1 MSATRP
7 TGVSPGRAT
16 ATPSG
21 RYLSADEAAQAL
33 GISLPTLY
41 AYVSRGMLRSS
52 PDADSKRRLYDA
64 DEVRRLARRKADGK
78 RAGKVAQKVLDWGV
92 PVLESAITLIADGRL
107 FYRGH
112 DAIELARTASL
123 EDTAALLWDCSE
135 RRIAQAPA
143 APIAAAQWS
152 AWLKLWSDSTPLD
165 RALVLLP
172 ATAAQMPRVWAL
184 GRDAQLDTAC
194 VLLRLVAAA
203 MISAAPSN
211 DPLHRQLAA
220 AWGVRS
226 RPQVNLLRAALVACA
241 DHELN
246 ASTFTVRCITSTG
259 THLFGAIAGGLAA
272 LSGPR
277 HGGETVRVAA
287 LFDDAS
293 RAPDLDR
300 FLATRLA
307 REEHSDARSV
317 STLETQAL
325 RAPLPGFGHP
335 LYPDGDPRAKLLLEM
350 LTDCAPARSP
360 LVEVQ
365 RLAAAMRDTAGV
377 QPTVDYA
384 LAAIERVLA
393 LPSGAAFTLFAV
405 GRVAGWIAHAIEQ
418 TADGRLI
425 RPRARYI
432 GAYEGH
438 S

>member
-1 MSATRP
+1 MSAIRP
-7 TGVSPGRAT
+7 AGTS
-16 ATPSG
+16 PSG

-52 PDADSKRRLYDA
+52 PDGDSKRRLYDA

-123 EDTAALLWDCSE
+123 EDAAALLWACSE

-172 ATAAQMPRVWAL
+172 AAAAQMPRVWAL

-203 MISAAPSN
+203 MTSTAPSN

-220 AWGVRS
+220 AWGVRG

-277 HGGETVRVAA
+277 HGGETARVTA

-293 RAPDLDR
+293 RAADLDR

-307 REEHSDARSV
+307 REEHIDSRSAG
-317 STLETQAL
+317 TLETQAL
-325 RAPLPGFGHP
+325 RPPLPGFGHP
-335 LYPDGDPRAKLLLEM
+335 LYPDGDPRARLLLEM
-350 LTDCAPARSP
+350 LADCAPARSP

-405 GRVAGWIAHAIEQ
+405 GRVVGWIAHAIEQ

-432 GAYEGH
+432 GAFEGNN
-438 S
+438 

>member
-1 MSATRP
+1 MSATRSASASSGRP
-7 TGVSPGRAT
+7 TGTS
-16 ATPSG
+16 SG
-21 RYLSADEAAQAL
+21 RYLCADEAAQAL
-33 GISLPTLY
+33 GISLSTLY

-52 PDADSKRRLYDA
+52 PDGDSKRRLYDA

-112 DAIELARTASL
+112 DALELARTASL
-123 EDTAALLWDCSE
+123 EDTAALLWACSE

-143 APIAAAQWS
+143 APISAAQWS
-152 AWLKLWSDSTPLD
+152 AWLKLWGDSTPLD

-220 AWGVRS
+220 AWGVRN
-226 RPQVNLLRAALVACA
+226 RPQINLLRAALVACA

-277 HGGETVRVAA
+277 HGGETTRVAA

-293 RAPDLDR
+293 RAADLDR

-307 REEHSDARSV
+307 HEEHSDVRSA
-317 STLETQAL
+317 SALETHAL
-325 RAPLPGFGHP
+325 RPPLPGFGHP

-350 LTDCAPARSP
+350 LADCAPARSP
-360 LVEVQ
+360 LAEVQ
-365 RLAAAMRDTAGV
+365 RLAAAMRDTAGAE
-377 QPTVDYA
+377 PTVDYA

-405 GRVAGWIAHAIEQ
+405 GRVAGWIAHAMEQ

-432 GAYEGH
+432 GAYEGKG
-438 S
+438 